1 MSSPATP
8 EVSIVIPTR
17 NRACSLERTLAALAA
32 QTHPPD
38 RFEVLV
44 AANGCSDGTTALVLS
59 RREPF
64 AVRLVERPAASIS
77 RARNQGA
84 SAARGRVLVFLDDDV
99 EPVPGFLAGHARAH
113 GSGADLVAVG
123 PLLVPARHRPRSLLA
138 ERLHSLDGAF
148 ALLLASATSLDW
160 TCMTGGNVSM
170 SRALFEATGG
180 FDPSIRGYGSE
191 DYEFALRAAKAGARF
206 AFLPD
211 AGGYHHRRDDDSLA
225 AYLRRGRSM
234 GRNDATLA
242 PCHPEMVDRL
252 KLGLIDR
259 PHGLFG
265 RVGRALA
272 FDRPRT
278 GDATVRGLLLV
289 AWMLAAMRRRR
300 YWNRLVDGL
309 HQYWYFRGVADRVG
323 DGPAVVAF
331 LDELRVR
338 RPASA

>member
-1 MSSPATP
+1 MSSPPAP
-8 EVSIVIPTR
+8 EVSVVIPTR
-17 NRACSLERTLAALAA
+17 NRARSLERTLAALAV
-32 QTHPPD
+32 QSHPPD

-44 AANGCSDGTTALVLS
+44 AANGCADDTAGLV
-59 RREPF
+59 RTWPAPF
-64 AVRLVERPAASIS
+64 ALRLVEQPASGMS

-84 SAARGRVLVFLDDDV
+84 SAARGHVLVFLDDDV
-99 EPVPGFLAGHARAH
+99 EPVPGFLAAHARAQR
-113 GSGADLVAVG
+113 SGMDLVAVG
-123 PLLVPARHRPRSLLA
+123 PLLVPATPRPWSLLA

-148 ALLLASATSLDW
+148 ALLLASAPSLDW

-170 SRALFEATGG
+170 SWALFENTGG
-180 FDPSIRGYGSE
+180 FDSGIGGYGSE

-225 AYLRRGRSM
+225 VYLRRGRSM
-234 GRNDATLA
+234 GRNDAALA
-242 PCHPEMVDRL
+242 PRHPEMVDRL

-259 PHGLFG
+259 SHSLLG
-265 RVGRALA
+265 RLGRTLA

-278 GDATVRGLLLV
+278 GDAAARGLLLV

-309 HQYWYFRGVADRVG
+309 HQYWYFRGVADQVG

-331 LDELRVR
+331 LDALRVR
-338 RPASA
+338 TRASG